1 VTIVGLQEAD
11 RSGAAGIAGLRVP
24 AAVGALALGITAVA
38 AWHDPYLS
46 GAYLG
51 CPFYLLTG
59 MYCPICGSTR
69 ALYDLAHLNLSA
81 AWGMNPLFVLVVP
94 LLVVT
99 WLRWSVRSWR
109 GGVGT
114 GFRPLSPRRALVGLV
129 VLLVFGIAR
138 NIPVLAPW
146 LAP

>member
-1 VTIVGLQEAD
+1 MAIVELRETD
-11 RSGAAGIAGLRVP
+11 RPAVARLAALRAP
-24 AAVGALALGITAVA
+24 AAVGALALGVTAVA
-38 AWHDPYLS
+38 AWHDPYRS

-59 MYCPICGSTR
+59 LYCPICGSTR

-99 WLRWSVRSWR
+99 WLRWGVRSWR
-109 GGVGT
+109 SVAGS

-129 VLLVFGIAR
+129 VLVVFGILR
-138 NIPVLAPW
+138 NVPVLAPW